1 MHSLFSFFFPP
12 SSHLRHQLGF
22 ELLDPCKLF
31 LHLARE
37 LNLGHGPRLEC
48 LLQPFH
54 LIELLEIIKMDVRW
68 RRVNKHGKQ
77 VTVIVRGAFG
87 KHAVQVQ
94 GTACFGG
101 SGSMVHG
108 DIDRLGEAVPRFQFR
123 FPIGI
128 GTPGVV
134 AASSQ
139 TCARTCQCTAPST
152 NASTLVRPPAE
163 GQPSAS
169 IERILAPARKMGRG
183 AADDR

>member
-77 VTVIVRGAFG
+77 VTVIVRGLLGSTQF
-87 KHAVQVQ
+87 KFKVQLALGDLEAWCMVTS
-94 GTACFGG
+94 TA
-101 SGSMVHG
+101 SVK
-108 DIDRLGEAVPRFQFR
+108 LY
-123 FPIGI
+123 
-128 GTPGVV
+128 PGF
-134 AASSQ
+134 SLDS
-139 TCARTCQCTAPST
+139 
-152 NASTLVRPPAE
+152 L
-163 GQPSAS
+163 
-169 IERILAPARKMGRG
+169 
-183 AADDR
+183 